1 MCARVQEL
9 TGEGWSLDAIAR
21 DVEADGY
28 APLRSGQHW
37 SVPSVQTLRRQL
49 GLGNTRRRGSSRAAL
64 GPDEWWAREVAGK
77 LDLSPSSLLYW
88 IESGVVRARKEN
100 GGWRRRAVGGGAGE
114 RGRRSGR
121 TAARQRS
128 RHSPSHTHSNDGT
141 HRPQRAR
148 H

>member
-9 TGEGWSLDAIAR
+9 TGAGWSLDAIAR
-21 DVEADGY
+21 PLEADGY
-28 APLRSGQHW
+28 PPLRSGQHW

-88 IESGVVRARKEN
+88 IERGVVRARKEN
-100 GGWRRRAVGGGAGE
+100 GGWRRWIVWADAAELERLRAYRRRDIAAEHRRRWTAVYTGNDRQKGA
-114 RGRRSGR
+114 
-121 TAARQRS
+121 T
-128 RHSPSHTHSNDGT
+128 P
-141 HRPQRAR
+141 
-148 H
+148 

>member
-21 DVEADGY
+21 QLEADGY
-28 APLRSGQHW
+28 PPLRSGQHW

-64 GPDEWWAREVAGK
+64 GPDEWRAREAARK

-88 IESGVVRARKEN
+88 TERGAVRAPNEH
-100 GGWRRRAVGGGAGE
+100 G
-114 RGRRSGR
+114 RGRRR
-121 TAARQRS
+121 R
-128 RHSPSHTHSNDGT
+128 
-141 HRPQRAR
+141 
-148 H
+148 

>member
-21 DVEADGY
+21 QLEADGY
-28 APLRSGQHW
+28 PPLRSGQHW

-88 IESGVVRARKEN
+88 IERGVVRARKEN
-100 GGWRRRAVGGGAGE
+100 GGGGRWIVCGHCGESGALPAGWG
-114 RGRRSGR
+114 RGTTARHRRSC
-121 TAARQRS
+121 TV
-128 RHSPSHTHSNDGT
+128 P
-141 HRPQRAR
+141 
-148 H
+148 